1 LAIRPNKIRI
11 SRNSKMLTLCGE
23 YIQLRALEPEDIDF
37 LLALENNEDLWHL
50 SYTNK
55 PFSRHLLM
63 RYIENADQDIYQ
75 AKQLRL
81 VISDEQKTPYGLVD
95 LYDFD
100 FLNKRA
106 GVGIII
112 DVNYRR
118 NGYALEALRLVTKY
132 AFYRLELHQ
141 LFASINQGNNSSEK
155 LFEMAGFTKTS
166 VKKEWNYINQEFCD
180 EYLYQKI
187 NHVH

>member
-1 LAIRPNKIRI
+1 
-11 SRNSKMLTLCGE
+11 MLTLSGE

-55 PFSRHLLM
+55 PFSKHLLM
-63 RYIENADQDIYQ
+63 RYIENANQDIYQ

-81 VISDEQKTPYGLVD
+81 VISDSYKKPLGLID

-106 GVGIII
+106 GVGIVI
-112 DVNYRR
+112 DVNHRR
-118 NGYALEALRLVTKY
+118 KGYALEALQLVSKY

-141 LFASINQGNNSSEK
+141 LFASINEGNTSSEK
-155 LFEMAGFTKTS
+155 LFQMAGFIKTS
-166 VKKEWNYINQEFCD
+166 TKKEWNYINKKFYD
-180 EYLYQKI
+180 EYFYQKI
-187 NHVH
+187 NHVY

>member
-1 LAIRPNKIRI
+1 
-11 SRNSKMLTLCGE
+11 MLTLTGE

-37 LLALENNEDLWHL
+37 LFTTENNEDLWYL

-55 PFSRHLLM
+55 PFSRNSLM
-63 RYIENADQDIYQ
+63 CYIKEQANQDIYQ

-81 VISDEQKTPYGLVD
+81 VISDAQKTPLGLID

-100 FLNKRA
+100 FTNQRA

-112 DVNYRR
+112 DINHRR
-118 NGYALEALRLVTKY
+118 RGYALEALQLVTKY
-132 AFYRLELHQ
+132 AFHRLELHQ
-141 LFASINQGNNSSEK
+141 LFASINEGNHSSER
-155 LFEMAGFTKTS
+155 LFSRAGFTKTS
-166 VKKEWNYINQEFCD
+166 VKKEWNYIQGKFYD
-180 EYLYQKI
+180 EYLYQKL

>member
-1 LAIRPNKIRI
+1 MVDWSSQVCL
-11 SRNSKMLTLCGE
+11 SRKYRMLTLSGE
-23 YIQLRALEPEDIDF
+23 YIRLRALEPEDIDF
-37 LLALENNEDLWHL
+37 LMTLENNEDLWHL
-50 SYTNK
+50 SYTNA

-63 RYIENADQDIYQ
+63 RYIENANQDIYQ

-81 VISDEQKTPYGLVD
+81 VISDEQNKAYGLID

-106 GVGIII
+106 GVGIVV
-112 DVNYRR
+112 DTNYRR
-118 NGYALEALRLVTKY
+118 NGYALEALQLISKY
-132 AFYRLELHQ
+132 AFFRLELHQ
-141 LFASINQGNNSSEK
+141 LFASINQNNPSSER
-155 LFEMAGFTKTS
+155 LFEKAGFVKTS
-166 VKKEWNYINQEFCD
+166 VRKDWNYVNKKFCD